1 MLIISYDIKDDK
13 IRTAFSK
20 MIQSNGGIRLQ
31 YSVYEV
37 DHTQRFLDILTME
50 IDMYFKKI
58 FSADDSIMIF
68 DVNKEK
74 TIKYGNAIHR
84 DKDLLFF

>member
-13 IRTAFSK
+13 LRTAFSK

-37 DHTQRFLDILTME
+37 NHSQRFLDVLKME
-50 IDMYFKKI
+50 IETVFKRE
-58 FSADDSIMIF
+58 FSADDSVMIF
-68 DVNKEK
+68 DVNNEK
-74 TIKYGNAIHR
+74 TINNNNGR
-84 DKDLLFF
+84 TR

>member
-13 IRTAFSK
+13 LRTAFSK

-37 DHTQRFLDILTME
+37 DHSQRFLDILKME
-50 IDMYFKKI
+50 IETVFKKE
-58 FSADDSIMIF
+58 FSADDSVMIF
-68 DVNKEK
+68 DVNKER

-84 DKDLLFF
+84 DQGLLIF